1 MTYRFLDPGIR
12 VALDRI
18 SDYAETCWTV
28 YDQHRKGKLPLE
40 AAVSRITDLYYEA
53 HSCHELLRHV
63 RPPLKEARRDLWTCG
78 LIHKRI
84 HDLRSAHFMLTR
96 RDRPPTRKASD

>member
-12 VALDRI
+12 VALDQI
-18 SDYAETCWTV
+18 SNYAETCWTV

-40 AAVSRITDLYYEA
+40 AAVSRIHDLYYEA
-53 HSCHELLRHV
+53 HGCHELLRHV

-78 LIHKRI
+78 LIHQRI
-84 HDLRSAHFMLTR
+84 INLRSAHFMQTR
-96 RDRPPTRKASD
+96 RDRPPSRT

>member
-12 VALDRI
+12 VVLDQI
-18 SDYAETCWTV
+18 SNYAEICWTV
-28 YDQHRKGKLPLE
+28 YDQHAKGKLPLE
-40 AAVSRITDLYYEA
+40 AAVSRITELYYEA
-53 HSCHELLRHV
+53 HGCYSLLRHV

-84 HDLRSAHFMLTR
+84 HNLRSAHFMQTR